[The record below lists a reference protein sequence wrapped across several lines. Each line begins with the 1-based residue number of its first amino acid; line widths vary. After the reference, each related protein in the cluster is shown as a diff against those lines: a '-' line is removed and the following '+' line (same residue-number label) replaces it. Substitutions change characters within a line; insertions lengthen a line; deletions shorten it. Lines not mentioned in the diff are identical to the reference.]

1 MTTLIPTTQAG
12 ELALHF
18 YPDAASRNRVTD
30 GVRDWQPPNGTRL
43 VAARHSSLGGA
54 RNRGEVQQLR
64 SAQGSAIDD
73 DGVPVSLSRR
83 RFNHIPDRG
92 DKPVEFVLGV
102 EVVRRRAHDLGQPF
116 GVHVERRP
124 H

>member
-30 GVRDWQPPNGTRL
+30 GVRQPPNGTRL

-54 RNRGEVQQLR
+54 RNVVKFSNSEVLR
-64 SAQGSAIDD
+64 VQPSTTM
-73 DGVPVSLSRR
+73 VCPCHYL
-83 RFNHIPDRG
+83 
-92 DKPVEFVLGV
+92 
-102 EVVRRRAHDLGQPF
+102 VV
-116 GVHVERRP
+116 V
-124 H
+124 